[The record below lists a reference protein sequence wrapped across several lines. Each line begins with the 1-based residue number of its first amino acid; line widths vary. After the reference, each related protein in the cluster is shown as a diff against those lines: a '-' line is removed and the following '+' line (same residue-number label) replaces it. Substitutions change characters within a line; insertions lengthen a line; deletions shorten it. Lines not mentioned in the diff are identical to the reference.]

1 MVQSTGVGQIDPCK
15 MENTQGPQGANS
27 GTATSR
33 GLHENDQAR
42 WGAKAKAELELLISE
57 QVIAR
62 ALQAIF
68 RFPASV
74 ASLSSKLGPW
84 KYFKVFVHFNIV
96 VVGLVR
102 RRQEVNICNSV
113 L

>member
-1 MVQSTGVGQIDPCK
+1 MQSTGVGQIDPGK

-33 GLHENDQAR
+33 GLHKSDQAK
-42 WGAKAKAELELLISE
+42 WEAKAKAELELLISE

-62 ALQAIF
+62 ALQAIN
-68 RFPASV
+68 RLPASV
-74 ASLSSKLGPW
+74 ASLSSEVGPW